1 MVTLSEIK
9 ELGNTH
15 GDIFAGA
22 LGDTL
27 SDTLGDTFGNKLGVI
42 FGDTLGATLGD
53 SLGKTLSVT
62 PELGDPRQQTRWH
75 AN

>member
-1 MVTLSEIK
+1 MTDLVTLSEIK
-9 ELGNTH
+9 ELGNRH

-27 SDTLGDTFGNKLGVI
+27 SDTLGDTFGDKLS
-42 FGDTLGATLGD
+42 DTLGATLGD

-62 PELGDPRQQTRWH
+62 PELGDTRQQTRWH